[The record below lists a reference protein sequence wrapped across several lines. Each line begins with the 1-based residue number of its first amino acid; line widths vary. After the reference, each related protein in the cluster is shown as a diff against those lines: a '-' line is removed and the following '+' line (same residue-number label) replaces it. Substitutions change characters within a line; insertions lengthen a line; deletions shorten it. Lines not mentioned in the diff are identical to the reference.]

1 MSAFSYEKISKISL
15 SSSSSG
21 MAMGSNQSCC
31 EDLLWNEGSVTLTK
45 TEIHGFEREVSEWNI
60 SAEQAEKVRA
70 FAEREDMAEWGS
82 WKHEEDP
89 RFRCTD
95 YSSSYRGSII
105 LDYREKGGKP
115 YEIITFSPHAVF
127 DHGKGDAMRELQALF
142 EEMEDPET
150 RVKYSKENL
159 GSGTDRFGGFNSFMG
174 MGMMNMPGGTSGKEA
189 GTSSPEVPIT
199 VPEGSW
205 ACDCGT
211 VNTGKFCCECGKAR
225 PV

>member
-31 EDLLWNEGSVTLTK
+31 EDLLWIEGSVTLTK
-45 TEIHGFEREVSEWNI
+45 TEIRGFEREVSEWNI

-82 WKHEEDP
+82 WKYEEDP

-95 YSSSYRGSII
+95 YSSSFRGSII
-105 LDYREKGGKP
+105 LDYRGKDGKP

-127 DHGKGDAMRELQALF
+127 DHGKGDAMRELQAFF

-150 RVKYSKENL
+150 RAKHTKEKL
-159 GSGTDRFGGFNSFMG
+159 GSGIERLDGFMG
-174 MGMMNMPGGTSGKEA
+174 MGMMPLMNMTGGTGAKDA
-189 GTSSPEVPIT
+189 DTAV

-205 ACDCGT
+205 SCTCGT
-211 VNTGKFCCECGKAR
+211 VNTGKFCCECGRAR
-225 PV
+225 PS